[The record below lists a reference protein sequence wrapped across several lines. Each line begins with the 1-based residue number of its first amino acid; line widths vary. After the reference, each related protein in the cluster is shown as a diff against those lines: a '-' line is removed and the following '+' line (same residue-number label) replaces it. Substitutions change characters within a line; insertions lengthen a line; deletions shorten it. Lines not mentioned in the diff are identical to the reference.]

1 MKNLKLIS
9 TTAVLLVSGVFSFAQ
24 QTNESK
30 TISKC
35 ENLTATTLL
44 FNGASP
50 VDVPEGAG
58 AWAVQILTTGGILGN
73 GKGDLVLTSAGNFS
87 RNQSLLTES
96 KPFTFE
102 TLQPTAQLISKV
114 QISEPVKPFLQQ
126 ISQSSN
132 ASLCS
137 DCYKTTFI
145 LSRREA
151 DGKVKTF
158 VATWDAVTK
167 TQVAEEVLQ
176 IYESVR
182 NLIVAK
188 E

>member
-1 MKNLKLIS
+1 MKNLKLIGAI
-9 TTAVLLVSGVFSFAQ
+9 AVFFVSGVFSFAQ
-24 QTNESK
+24 QTDELK
-30 TISKC
+30 TVSKC
-35 ENLTATTLL
+35 DNLTATTLL
-44 FNGASP
+44 LNGASQ
-50 VDVPEGAG
+50 VDVPKDVG
-58 AWAVQILTTGGILGN
+58 AWTLQILTSGGIMGN

-87 RNQSLLTES
+87 RNQSSLAES
-96 KPFTFE
+96 KPFTSE
-102 TLQPTAQLISKV
+102 ALQPLAELVSKI
-114 QISEPVKPFLQQ
+114 QISEQVKPFVQQ
-126 ISQSSN
+126 ISQTSN
-132 ASLCS
+132 TSLCS
-137 DCYKTTFI
+137 DCYKTTFV